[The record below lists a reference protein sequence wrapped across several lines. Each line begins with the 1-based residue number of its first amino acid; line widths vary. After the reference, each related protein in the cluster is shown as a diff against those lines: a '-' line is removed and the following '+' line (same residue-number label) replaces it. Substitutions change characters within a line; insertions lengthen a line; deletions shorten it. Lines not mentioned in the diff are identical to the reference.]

1 MRAETIREN
10 VEEAARLLATL
21 GFTRI
26 ESRALAYLAARQTEA
41 LSVDVERGADLRQP
55 DVSHA
60 MRELAKRGL
69 VLTRPVPRESR
80 GRPALAYRLAAPIAG
95 TLDAIERERREAHE
109 RELATL
115 ARLRATIGA
124 RVSALAARAR

>member
-1 MRAETIREN
+1 MRAETTREN

-26 ESRALAYLAARQTEA
+26 ESRALAYLATRQSEA
-41 LSVDVERGADLRQP
+41 LSVDVEGGADLRQP

-69 VLTRPVPRESR
+69 VATRPVPRESR
-80 GRPALAYRLAAPIAG
+80 GRPALAYRLAAPLAA

-109 RELATL
+109 RELANL
-115 ARLRATIGA
+115 ARLRAAVGA
-124 RVSALAARAR
+124 RVSAVAARAR